1 MNKTQAAKLWL
12 VVVLHLIGWEIGAS
26 FRAQSQSEAKKQQQQ
41 TNKQTTTSILNYFQY
56 SIENCSNR
64 LTV

>member
-26 FRAQSQSEAKKQQQQ
+26 FRAQSQSEVMQKKEQQ
-41 TNKQTTTSILNYFQY
+41 TNKQQQHQS
-56 SIENCSNR
+56 
-64 LTV
+64 

>member
-26 FRAQSQSEAKKQQQQ
+26 FQAQSQSEAKKKHQTKKQQQQ
-41 TNKQTTTSILNYFQY
+41 HQS
-56 SIENCSNR
+56 
-64 LTV
+64 